1 MKLMKVKTLKHWIK
15 KNYTIINY
23 LLLTFLAISAIL
35 AIFTWL
41 QPTTVT
47 QNSENTLT
55 IESSY
60 DYKAT
65 ITANSLFPEGGT
77 VDTGNTIFKNI
88 TQAIPITLDT
98 VINFKEPVSAEGTH
112 EIQLLLKAGEYWER
126 TFPLQEKR
134 SFQQE
139 GTEIS
144 VLNEAF
150 EIDLEMIKE
159 FIAEV
164 EKDLSIRPEFYT
176 LEVMPN
182 LTGTISRD
190 GMVQEI
196 QQANN
201 LKFQI
206 YFEEVLLASDTSFTS
221 SYPYSET
228 MTYANT
234 VQLFGMGASIVL
246 LRNIG
251 TAGVIFFLA
260 IILLMNKD
268 AVVGR
273 LYRPSSESVK
283 IEKKFGDRLI
293 PVSQEVMMDS
303 KNVISFDSFKSLIQ
317 LADAKD
323 LPVFQFK
330 NASHHTVLYFM
341 IERDYVYQLEVHEA
355 PLTRTR
361 LQKKNK
367 KKEIESDSPYA
378 VD

>member
-1 MKLMKVKTLKHWIK
+1 MKVKMFKHFVK
-15 KNYTIINY
+15 KNHTIINY
-23 LLLTFLAISAIL
+23 LLLIFLAASAIL

-41 QPTTVT
+41 QPATVT
-47 QNSENTLT
+47 QNNENTLT
-55 IESSY
+55 IQSTY
-60 DYKAT
+60 DYKTT

-88 TQAIPITLDT
+88 TQAIPVTLDT
-98 VINFKEPVSAEGTH
+98 VINFKEPVLAEGSH

-134 SFQQE
+134 SFKNE
-139 GTEIS
+139 GTEIAVMKEKVS
-144 VLNEAF
+144 
-150 EIDLEMIKE
+150 IDLDMIKE

-182 LTGTISRD
+182 LAGTVSRD

-196 QQANN
+196 QQADN

-228 MTYANT
+228 MTYTNT
-234 VQLFGMGASIVL
+234 LHLFGLGISITL
-246 LRNIG
+246 LRNIC
-251 TAGVIFFLA
+251 TAAAAFFLLA
-260 IILLMNKD
+260 ILLMNKE
-268 AVVGR
+268 GLISR
-273 LYRPSSESVK
+273 MNRSSSESVK
-283 IEKKFGDRLI
+283 IERKFGDRLI
-293 PVSQEVMMDS
+293 PVSQEMQTEG
-303 KNVISFDSFKSLIQ
+303 KNIISFDSFKSLIQ

-330 NASHHTVLYFM
+330 DTPLHTVHYFV
-341 IERDYVYQLEVHEA
+341 IERDYIYQLEVHEA
-355 PLTRTR
+355 TFTRTR
-361 LQKKNK
+361 IQKRNK
-367 KKEIESDSPYA
+367 KKETESDSPYA